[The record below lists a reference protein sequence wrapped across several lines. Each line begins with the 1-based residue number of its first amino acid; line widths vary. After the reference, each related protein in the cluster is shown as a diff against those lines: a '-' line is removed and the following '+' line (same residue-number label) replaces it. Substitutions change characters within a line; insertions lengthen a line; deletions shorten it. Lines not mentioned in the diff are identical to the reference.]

1 MISYNKVIL
10 IGNLTKDPEIRYT
23 PNGTAVASFRLA
35 VNRRYKQGEEFKEE
49 VCYID
54 IVVFGKQAES
64 CGQYLNKGSG
74 VIVEGRLQERRWDT
88 EDGQKRSKHE
98 VVAQTVRFLPK
109 RQESTLGGQAMAD
122 RSASGGETASSS
134 RSPAS
139 GGPGGIPEE
148 EVIDDVPF

>member
-35 VNRRYKQGEEFKEE
+35 VNRRYKQGDEFKEE

-74 VIVEGRLQERRWDT
+74 VIVEGRLQEKRWDT

-98 VVAQTVRFLPK
+98 VVAQTVRFMPK
-109 RQESTLGGQAMAD
+109 RQEAQAMTG
-122 RSASGGETASSS
+122 RSAQGGEAASSS
-134 RSPAS
+134 HSPVP
-139 GGPGGIPEE
+139 GGPGGVPEE
-148 EVIDDVPF
+148 EMADDVPF